1 MKIFTMIFITFISLL
16 LNNKLTQAQ
25 STQWVQRYNG
35 ISNSGDNGNSIA
47 VDDSG
52 NVYVT
57 GTSGGT
63 LTGLDYV
70 TIKYSSTGIQKWIQK
85 YNGTGNSSDYA
96 KSIAVDDSGNVYVT
110 GYITG
115 NGTSYD
121 YATIK
126 YSSAGIQIWIQIY
139 NGPGNF
145 NDEANSLAVDKLGNT
160 YVTGRSTGSGTNSD
174 FATIKYNSNGDSIW
188 VKRYNGS
195 ANGLDIATSIAIDEF
210 RNVYVTG
217 MSNESGTA
225 SDFQT
230 IKYNSNGVKM
240 WDRKYNGP
248 GNSYD
253 GAYSIKVDYSG
264 NVYVTGYSSNGTY
277 SDYAT
282 VKYNSAGV
290 QQWSQLYN
298 GSLNKSDEAYSIGVD
313 GFGNVY
319 ITGQSQDSIG
329 SYNYAT
335 LKYNSSGIQQWV
347 QRYNGPS
354 NSFDYGKSIAC
365 DSLGNVYVTGQSEG
379 IGTNTDYATIK
390 YNSSGSQQW
399 VKRYN
404 GTGNQ
409 GDYITALTID
419 KSGSVYVTGYS
430 VGSGTST
437 DIATIKYSN
446 QTITTLNL
454 TAQIEGFYNITTN
467 KLIRDTV
474 KVYIRNIN
482 SPYTIDDSTKSVL
495 DSNGNGSFNLNAVIG
510 NLYYVVV
517 KHRNSIETWTK
528 QGVLFTSTPVNYDF
542 TIAASQ
548 SYGNNLFL
556 KGSKYCIFGGDIS
569 QDGLI
574 DGDDLAI
581 IDNDAY
587 SSLSGYVISDLNG
600 DNFVDGTDLVIVDN
614 NAFKFAT
621 IVRP

>member
-1 MKIFTMIFITFISLL
+1 ML

-614 NAFKFAT
+614 NAFKFVT

>member
-614 NAFKFAT
+614 NAFKFVT

>member
-1 MKIFTMIFITFISLL
+1 ML